1 MTKKEWFSR
10 LRNFIQ
16 GMPQEEQRRIFDYY
30 EELYADKRE
39 SGMSEWDII
48 AEFGNPQEVAG
59 KMLTEMST
67 LHSEDTDYRAPA
79 TPACRA
85 EGDRRESASP
95 RYGAREEHGTAQ
107 SQYGAQPNAAQ
118 PPYGAQTQYAAQPQY
133 AAATPPTPEKRK
145 FSFGRLLV
153 FIFLLIPCG
162 AILFALIF
170 AGWAAFLAL
179 TVSGVVV
186 AIGGGGSAVYTL
198 VTAFDGSTWLAYAGA
213 GLALVGAGIGLTC
226 ICSRLMGVF
235 WKLTGKLCK
244 SFYHFVFR
252 RVKA

>member
-16 GMPQEEQRRIFDYY
+16 GMPQEEQRKIFDYY

-67 LHSEDTDYRAPA
+67 LHSEDADSRAAAPVYPA
-79 TPACRA
+79 
-85 EGDRRESASP
+85 ESDRRASP
-95 RYGAREEHGTAQ
+95 RTAPPGYGAPP
-107 SQYGAQPNAAQ
+107 QYS
-118 PPYGAQTQYAAQPQY
+118 PPPQY
-133 AAATPPTPEKRK
+133 AESPHYAESPQSPAAEKRK

-170 AGWAAFLAL
+170 AVWAAFLAL
-179 TVSGVVV
+179 TVSGVVI
-186 AIGGGGSAVYTL
+186 AIGGGGSAIYTL
-198 VTAFDGSTWLAYAGA
+198 ATAFESGTWLAYAGA

>member
-16 GMPQEEQRRIFDYY
+16 GMPQEEQRKIFDYY

-67 LHSEDTDYRAPA
+67 LHSEDADYRTAAAPVY
-79 TPACRA
+79 PAER
-85 EGDRRESASP
+85 DRRASP
-95 RYGAREEHGTAQ
+95 RTAVPGYAESPHYAESPQ
-107 SQYGAQPNAAQ
+107 SPAA
-118 PPYGAQTQYAAQPQY
+118 
-133 AAATPPTPEKRK
+133 EKRK

-170 AGWAAFLAL
+170 AVWAAFLAL
-179 TVSGVVV
+179 TVSGVVI
-186 AIGGGGSAVYTL
+186 AIGGGGSAIYTL
-198 VTAFDGSTWLAYAGA
+198 ATAFESGTWLAYAGA

-244 SFYHFVFR
+244 SFCHFVFR